1 MIIFEKYF
9 DKDSL
14 IKVYYLYIV
23 FAIIFSLLFVYIK
36 CRLYI
41 NFFDKFLYK
50 TDKNYLQY
58 LSFHIITYGTLGIIF
73 GFTDYFLMFLKTIIV
88 ELCINFVQNCNFF
101 EINIEQ
107 TIYSIILSLISFTL
121 GCLINYSFLSK
132 KN

>member
-1 MIIFEKYF
+1 MVIFDKYF

-14 IKVYYLYIV
+14 TKIYYLYII
-23 FAIIFSLLFVYIK
+23 FAIVFSLLFVYIK
-36 CRLYI
+36 CRLYL

-58 LSFHIITYGTLGIIF
+58 FAFHIITYGALGIIF
-73 GFTDYFLMFLKTIIV
+73 GFTDYFLMLFKTIIV
-88 ELCINFVQNCNFF
+88 ELCINFVENCNFL

-107 TIYSIILSLISFTL
+107 TIYSIILSVVSFTL
-121 GCLINYSFLSK
+121 GCLINYFFLSK